1 MGVRLSCRQV
11 KISLKE
17 ANSKEE
23 WQPKKF
29 SALSSSLPLRLLQ
42 HPNAMTRK
50 RQPTRRPTQQQ
61 RSTHCIQRLQRIQ
74 EDIISHFANASTP
87 SLDIPMHTGETQT
100 PCVGPRGQ
108 EFATLTAMLTVATS
122 NQLPVH
128 QGASLP

>member
-1 MGVRLSCRQV
+1 MGTPVRLSCRQV

-50 RQPTRRPTQQQ
+50 QQPTRRPTQQQRSTQRIQPTRQQSTQQQRRTQRTRQQSTQQQ

-87 SLDIPMHTGETQT
+87 SLDIPMHTGETQ
-100 PCVGPRGQ
+100 
-108 EFATLTAMLTVATS
+108 
-122 NQLPVH
+122 
-128 QGASLP
+128 

>member
-1 MGVRLSCRQV
+1 MTQQRSTQRTRQQ
-11 KISLKE
+11 STQQQR
-17 ANSKEE
+17 ST
-23 WQPKKF
+23 Q
-29 SALSSSLPLRLLQ
+29 R
-42 HPNAMTRK
+42 TR
-50 RQPTRRPTQQQ
+50 QQSTQQQ

-122 NQLPVH
+122 NQLPAH